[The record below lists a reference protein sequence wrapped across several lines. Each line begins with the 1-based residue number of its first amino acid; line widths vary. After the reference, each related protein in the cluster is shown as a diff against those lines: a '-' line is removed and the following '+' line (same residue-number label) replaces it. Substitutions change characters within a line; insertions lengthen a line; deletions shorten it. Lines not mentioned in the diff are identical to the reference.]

1 MNYIK
6 VGIISISL
14 SLFIFI
20 LSIGYSNFLIQVL
33 ENNQTMQDTEMLY
46 STQEKKT
53 EQWQYLFYSLE
64 QSLNALSMQIQQINL
79 KREQIGKAQLI
90 VDATYNILSPG
101 ANLCAGWVSM
111 CYQAAGLGEIDGD
124 ANDMYW
130 LYCHSSNREDI
141 IPGMIIAVPS
151 HSHSWAG
158 QQWGHVGIIVEKDG
172 QLYVRENVGYINEIT
187 LDEWITYYGTT
198 YTPQWGFAADV

>member
-6 VGIISISL
+6 VGTISILL
-14 SLFIFI
+14 SLVIFI
-20 LSIGYSNFLIQVL
+20 LSIEYSNFLVQVL
-33 ENNQTMQDTEMLY
+33 ENNQIMQGTEMLY
-46 STQEKKT
+46 SIQEKKA
-53 EQWQYLFYSLE
+53 EQQQFLFYSLE
-64 QSLNALSMQIQQINL
+64 QNLDALSIQIEQINL
-79 KREQIGKAQLI
+79 RRVQTGKARLI
-90 VDATYNILSPG
+90 VDATYTIPSPG
-101 ANLCAGWVSM
+101 ANLCAGWIST
-111 CYQAAGLGEIDGD
+111 CYQAAGLGEVDGD

-130 LYCHSSNREDI
+130 SYCHSSNREDI

-187 LDEWITYYGTT
+187 LDEWINYYGTT
-198 YTPQWGFAADV
+198 YTPQWGFAANI